1 VSFTSTRTMVRFL
14 GANLHDTDFTRLKE
28 WSKRIVNWHLN
39 GMKEIYFLIHEPDNG
54 LAPMAARKML
64 DLINEELIARSSATR
79 VPVMEWHALW

>member
-1 VSFTSTRTMVRFL
+1 MVRFL